1 MKRKIFSI
9 LLTTVLTVSLLA
21 GCGGTE
27 GDSGEKGGTS
37 DNVENTD
44 DDKSNNDDSS
54 SDTQGNDAE
63 NSGDENNQDAQSE
76 GTDLSNLIIGEIQSY
91 TIDDGGWCQAMHQG
105 LVASMKELGIP
116 EENLLKVEN
125 VAEDPTSVEAALE
138 SLVDNG
144 ANIVIGCSTGYGTF
158 LSELAPEYP
167 DVIIAQFGNKLDNLI
182 SIQIRGYEGMF
193 LAGYASAL
201 LSPTDELGFCAS
213 MNDAS
218 VRTAINAYALGAKYA
233 KETATVQVVWANSWY
248 DPEKEAQN
256 ATTLIDNGITYMGIE
271 ASSPAIPQTCEE
283 KGAFCVGYNV
293 DMEANAP
300 GAVITS
306 YMWNWQPIFTQIFNS
321 VADGTVSTNDQYYEG
336 GEASALADFNTA
348 LVPDDV
354 IAKVTEA
361 RDKINSGE
369 IKIYGGELKDV
380 NGNILVEAGAE
391 MSDEDINFQDFFV
404 ENVKGSEGAQQ

>member
-9 LLTTVLTVSLLA
+9 LLTAVLAVSLLA
-21 GCGGTE
+21 GCGTADKDNDKQNNAGQNET
-27 GDSGEKGGTS
+27 GKDNDKTPDKGI
-37 DNVENTD
+37 
-44 DDKSNNDDSS
+44 KL
-54 SDTQGNDAE
+54 
-63 NSGDENNQDAQSE
+63 
-76 GTDLSNLIIGEIQSY
+76 TDLKIGEIQSY

-105 LVASMKELGIP
+105 LVATMKALGIP
-116 EENLLKVEN
+116 EENLYKVEN
-125 VAEDPTSVEAALE
+125 VAEEPTAVEAALE
-138 SLVDNG
+138 ELVDQG
-144 ANIVIGCSTGYGTF
+144 ANVIIGCSTGYGTF
-158 LSELAPEYP
+158 LSELAPQFP
-167 DVIIAQFGNKLDNLI
+167 DVTIAQFGNKLDNLI

-233 KETATVQVVWANSWY
+233 KENATVQVVWANSWY

-256 ATTLIDNGITYMGIE
+256 ATTLISNGITYMGIE

-283 KGAFCVGYNV
+283 KKAFCVGYNV

-306 YMWNWQPIFTQIFNS
+306 YMWNWQPIFTKIFNS
-321 VADGTVSTNDQYYEG
+321 IADGTVSTNDQYYEG
-336 GEASALADFNTA
+336 GESSALADFNEA
-348 LVPDDV
+348 LVPAEV
-354 IAKVTEA
+354 ISKVNDLRA
-361 RDKINSGE
+361 KINSGDV
-369 IKIYGGELKDV
+369 KIYGGELKDV
-380 NGNILVEAGAE
+380 NGKVLVEAGAE
-391 MSDEDINFQDFFV
+391 MSDEDINLQDFFV

>member
-1 MKRKIFSI
+1 MKKRVLSI
-9 LLTTVLTVSLLA
+9 LLTAALAVTLLA
-21 GCGGTE
+21 GCGN
-27 GDSGEKGGTS
+27 SG
-37 DNVENTD
+37 NTD
-44 DDKSNNDDSS
+44 SNADANAADGSETTDDAEA
-54 SDTQGNDAE
+54 GNDAAE
-63 NSGDENNQDAQSE
+63 GDAAAGE
-76 GTDLSNLIIGEIQSY
+76 GMDFSNIVVGEIQSY
-91 TIDDGGWCQAMHQG
+91 TIDDGGWCQAMHTG
-105 LVASMKELGIP
+105 LVASMAECGIP
-116 EENLLKVEN
+116 EENLLTVEN

-138 SLVDNG
+138 SLVDGG
-144 ANIVIGCSTGYGTF
+144 ANVIIGCSTGYGAF
-158 LSELAPEYP
+158 LSELAPDFP
-167 DVIIAQFGNKLDNLI
+167 DVTIAQFGNKLDNLI

-233 KETATVQVVWANSWY
+233 NENATVQVVWANSWY

-306 YMWNWQPIFTQIFNS
+306 YMWNWQPIFTKIFNS
-321 VADGTVSTNDQYYEG
+321 VADGTVSTNDAYYEG
-336 GEASALADFNTA
+336 GEASALADFNEA
-348 LVPDDV
+348 LVSEEV
-354 IAKVTEA
+354 IAKVNEA
-361 RDKINSGE
+361 REKINSGE
-369 IKIYGGELKDV
+369 IQIYGGELKDV
-380 NGNILVEAGAE
+380 NGNVLVEEGAV
-391 MSDEDINFQDFFV
+391 MSDEDINLQDFFV

>member
-9 LLTTVLTVSLLA
+9 LLTAVLAFSLLA
-21 GCGGTE
+21 GCGSADKDNDKQNEGGQSGTE
-27 GDSGEKGGTS
+27 K
-37 DNVENTD
+37 DN
-44 DDKSNNDDSS
+44 DDKTPDKGMKL
-54 SDTQGNDAE
+54 SD
-63 NSGDENNQDAQSE
+63 
-76 GTDLSNLIIGEIQSY
+76 LKIGEIQSY

-125 VAEDPTSVEAALE
+125 VEENPTAVEAALE
-138 SLVDNG
+138 ELVDQG

-167 DVIIAQFGNKLDNLI
+167 EVIIAQFGNKLDNLI

-233 KETATVQVVWANSWY
+233 KENATVQVVWANSWY
-248 DPEKEAQN
+248 DPEKEGQN
-256 ATTLIDNGITYMGIE
+256 ATTLISNGITYMGIE

-306 YMWNWQPIFTQIFNS
+306 YMWNWQPIFTKIFNS
-321 VADGTVSTNDQYYEG
+321 VADGTVSTDDQYYEG
-336 GEASALADFNTA
+336 GEASALADFNED
-348 LVPDDV
+348 LVSADV
-354 IAKVTEA
+354 IEKVSDLRA
-361 RDKINSGE
+361 KINSGE
-369 IKIYGGELKDV
+369 VKIYGGELKDV
-380 NGNILVEAGAE
+380 NGKVLVEAGAE
-391 MSDEDINFQDFFV
+391 MSDEDINLQDFFV
-404 ENVKGSEGAQQ
+404 DNVKGSEGAGQ